1 MALSKIDLANQV
13 ENTLAVGNGGSG
25 VTTAADLANTGNLV
39 KIATN
44 TVTSGDQYITF
55 DLSSSY
61 DNYIIKG
68 HSIKPATDGVEA
80 YMQFSTD
87 GGTSY
92 ITDNL
97 YSGRTYLRLTVGSQS
112 GAEQNTIAG
121 SVQLG
126 TDLGNDGEGS
136 CTINLYGMNNSS
148 NKFCDA
154 TWTAKHQ
161 TDDYTWDSGFI
172 VITNTA
178 INRIRCYFSSGN
190 YTSGTMT
197 LFGVRS

>member
-1 MALSKIDLANQV
+1 MAISKIDVANMLTGTTPV
-13 ENTLAVGNGGSG
+13 ANGGTG

-68 HSIKPATDGVEA
+68 HSIKPATDGAEA

-87 GGTSY
+87 GGSSY
-92 ITDNL
+92 ITDDL
-97 YSGRTYLRLTVGSQS
+97 YSGRTYARLTNSSASS
-112 GAEQNTIAG
+112 GEQNTIAG
-121 SVQLG
+121 SIQLA

-161 TDDYTWDSGFI
+161 VDDYTWDTGFI
-172 VITNTA
+172 IITNTA
-178 INRIRCYFSSGN
+178 VNRIRCYFSSGN

-197 LFGVRS
+197 LFGVKS